1 MLYMAHP
8 TGSAIT
14 YRTIPFSTRTSKDR
28 HIQGIQQPLLL
39 TETEAQ
45 INKDT
50 GSSPEMLCSHRAM
63 MDDVYE
69 IQRRLGEKAL
79 VDRVLVKKGPTSVL
93 GL

>member
-1 MLYMAHP
+1 
-8 TGSAIT
+8 
-14 YRTIPFSTRTSKDR
+14 
-28 HIQGIQQPLLL
+28 
-39 TETEAQ
+39 
-45 INKDT
+45 
-50 GSSPEMLCSHRAM
+50 